1 MINQLKIWAGGAVTV
16 SLLFFAC
23 ASPKSGDNSTS
34 ATAAVKAD
42 IAVPVFN
49 PDSAYVYTERQV
61 AFGPRVPNTEA
72 HKACADYLASEMKRF
87 GADVI
92 VQDAEVRAFDNTVL
106 EAKNIIA
113 QFNPELN
120 NRLLL
125 FAHWDSRPF
134 ADHDPDQA
142 KRDEPIDGAN
152 DGASGVAV
160 LMEMARQIGKAGHH
174 LGIDIIFF
182 DAEDYGQPDH
192 RDLPYK
198 EDTWCLG
205 SQYWGKFPHKEDYY
219 ARYGILLDM
228 VGAKDAFFYHEGY
241 SLQFAPDLVKRIWN
255 TAADLGYGNHFV
267 FDQGGTI
274 TDDHVYVNK
283 YRRIPCVDIIQFN
296 PVSNSS
302 FGDYWHTHND
312 NMSNVDKET
321 LKAVGQTLLQVIYS
335 EK

>member
-1 MINQLKIWAGGAVTV
+1 MTNQFKIWAGGALTA

-23 ASPKSGDNSTS
+23 SSPKGGDSS
-34 ATAAVKAD
+34 SKSSVEAKKVAT
-42 IAVPVFN
+42 PFFN
-49 PDSAYVYTERQV
+49 ADSAYAYVEHQV
-61 AFGPRVPNTEA
+61 NFGPRVPNTPE
-72 HKACADYLASEMKRF
+72 HKACAEYLAAEMKRF

-92 VQDAEVRAFDNTVL
+92 VQEAEVRAFDNTVL

-134 ADHDPDQA
+134 ADHDPDKS
-142 KRDEPIDGAN
+142 KRDQPIDGAN
-152 DGASGVAV
+152 DGASGVGV
-160 LMEMARQIGKAGHH
+160 LMELARLIGLAGHN

-192 RDLPYK
+192 RDLPYQ

-205 SQYWGKFPHKEDYY
+205 SQYWGKYPHKEDYY

-228 VGAKDAFFYHEGY
+228 VGAKDALFYHEGF
-241 SLQFAPDLVKRIWN
+241 SLQNAPDLVKRIWN
-255 TAADLGYGNHFV
+255 TAADLGYSNYFV
-267 FDQGGTI
+267 SERGGTI

-296 PVSNSS
+296 PASNSS
-302 FGDYWHTHND
+302 FGDYWHTHAD
-312 NMSNVDKET
+312 DMSNIDKKT
-321 LKAVGQTLLQVIYS
+321 LKAVGQTLLEVIYQ